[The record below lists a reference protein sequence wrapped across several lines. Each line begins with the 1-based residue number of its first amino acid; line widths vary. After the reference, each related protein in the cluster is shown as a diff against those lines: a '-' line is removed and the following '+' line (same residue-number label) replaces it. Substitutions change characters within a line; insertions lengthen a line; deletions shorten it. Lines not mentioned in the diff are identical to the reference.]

1 MILEGVLPPAQTVGN
16 GTLLDALDALEET
29 VLDDDRPDERLD
41 ELDVVVTA
49 DVLES
54 VDEAEVEDW
63 LVTIDD
69 PVLEGAEDVGIALED
84 ELEVAEL
91 DEVKLEEADAK
102 LLETVEDVAVEEVL
116 ERIVV
121 VPVDAGSKSL
131 NIASTPEFE
140 TAGLRRLLGQP
151 PLMRFSRE
159 APTHPA
165 RLEQSSASSST
176 DYRQGQQR
184 CTMNYAKNE

>member
-69 PVLEGAEDVGIALED
+69 PVLGGAEDVGIALED
-84 ELEVAEL
+84 ELEV
-91 DEVKLEEADAK
+91 ADAK